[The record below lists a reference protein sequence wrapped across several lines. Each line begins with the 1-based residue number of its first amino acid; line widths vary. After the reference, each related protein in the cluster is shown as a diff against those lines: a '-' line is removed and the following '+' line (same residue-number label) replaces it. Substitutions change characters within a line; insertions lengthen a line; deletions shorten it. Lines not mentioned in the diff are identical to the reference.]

1 MPDGMKKA
9 DGEKVPEKTATARDG
24 KQSEKI
30 RKPIK
35 EEGEKKTDEESGSN
49 QNSEPVAPA
58 EATE

>member
-1 MPDGMKKA
+1 M
-9 DGEKVPEKTATARDG
+9 PEKTAKARGG

-35 EEGEKKTDEESGSN
+35 EEGEKKTDDESGSN